1 MGVRTQEI
9 VGQIRTASQAQEAI
23 ATLLQRF
30 ATDTAVE
37 RLTEDARFAKQT
49 VDESANRVAG
59 NLLTS
64 LVVRKPGGFV
74 ENPTRLDTYYG
85 W

>member
-9 VGQIRTASQAQEAI
+9 VGQIRTTAQAQEVI
-23 ATLLQRF
+23 ATLLTRF
-30 ATDTAVE
+30 ATDTAVD
-37 RLTEDARFAKQT
+37 RLTEEARFAHQSAKET
-49 VDESANRVAG
+49 ANRVAG
-59 NLLTS
+59 NVLTS

-74 ENPTRLDTYYG
+74 NDPLM